1 MRSNTFPPPLLA
13 SLKEKLDAPKGKL
26 ISFLQ
31 VWQHSNLQPVSTTPE
46 GSPAPGFVPFGQPMP
61 TDSMAAKPQQPQQD
75 TSAIL
80 EALKNMAK
88 QNQSA
93 ASAPAQASLN
103 NMLGAQNGIP
113 QTNNTVNPGL
123 GLANGQAVNPL
134 GALFAG
140 LNNGAQSQS
149 PANVPPN
156 PLAAFLPQQVPPAMP
171 QTSVPLGQDAQSQAV
186 QIQLL
191 QLLASQGVPPEQWA
205 TALQLLNMQTANGG
219 GTNGMSSQPPV
230 PGNNWAQAQGQ
241 SRDGQTRSPPNQ
253 FRRRSRSPGF
263 DRRRDLSPRRGR
275 RDSPGTDGQR
285 NDRDGRRGEY
295 RQRSPQNRRRR
306 SPSPV
311 SDFNLP
317 PPGPKDIQWDSNL
330 PRGSIKVFSRT
341 LFVGGVTTS
350 EAHLRGL
357 FGNYGIV
364 QTCIVNIDKRHAFIK
379 MINRRDAEKARTGME
394 EHKAGDMQLRVS
406 PIPTPYIFGKV
417 VAELTFS
424 CRPNGASA
432 SGHVTAAI
440 TKPALASFPS
450 NDSQMPTANGFS
462 RLNMVVQV
470 GCRFKKE

>member
-13 SLKEKLDAPKGKL
+13 SLKEKLDAPKGTR
-26 ISFLQ
+26 ISSLPE
-31 VWQHSNLQPVSTTPE
+31 WQQSNPEVVSTTPE
-46 GSPAPGFVPFGQPMP
+46 GSPAPGFVPFGQPLP
-61 TDSMAAKPQQPQQD
+61 TDNMAAKPQQPQQD

-88 QNQSA
+88 QNQST
-93 ASAPAQASLN
+93 ASAPAQASMN
-103 NMLGAQNGIP
+103 NILGAQNGIP
-113 QTNNTVNPGL
+113 QTNSTVNPGL
-123 GLANGQAVNPL
+123 AVANGQAVNPL

-156 PLAAFLPQQVPPAMP
+156 PLAAFLPQQVPPPAMP
-171 QTSVPLGQDAQSQAV
+171 QAAVPLGQDAQSQAV

-219 GTNGMSSQPPV
+219 GANGMSSQPPV
-230 PGNNWAQAQGQ
+230 PGNNWAQGQ
-241 SRDGQTRSPPNQ
+241 SRNGQPRSPPSQ

-275 RDSPGTDGQR
+275 RDSPGADGQR
-285 NDRDGRRGEY
+285 NDRDGRRGDY
-295 RQRSPQNRRRR
+295 RQRSPPNKRRR
-306 SPSPV
+306 SPSPA

-317 PPGPKDIQWDSNL
+317 PPGPKDIQWDTNL
-330 PRGSIKVFSRT
+330 PRGHIKVFSRT

-350 EAHLRGL
+350 EAYLRGL
-357 FGNYGIV
+357 FGNYGVV

-379 MINRRDAEKARTGME
+379 MINRRDAESARIGME

-406 PIPTPYIFGKV
+406 H
-417 VAELTFS
+417 S
-424 CRPNGASA
+424 
-432 SGHVTAAI
+432 H
-440 TKPALASFPS
+440 
-450 NDSQMPTANGFS
+450 S
-462 RLNMVVQV
+462 RFLE
-470 GCRFKKE
+470 GL